1 MAGESSE
8 ATMEDIAKNR
18 VIAILGILVVIFLLL
33 FLGARGNLSRQR
45 NFANERAAR
54 AMDLEDKI
62 VQLEKEKSALSE
74 ELKKTQAQL
83 AEEKDTHEAAKK
95 TLSQEQVA
103 ESALKVELE
112 RVTRLKETLEKDLKE
127 ALGKK

>member
-1 MAGESSE
+1 
-8 ATMEDIAKNR
+8 MEDIAKNR

-74 ELKKTQAQL
+74 ELKNVQAQL
-83 AEEKDTHEAAKK
+83 AEEKEAHGAAKK

>member
-1 MAGESSE
+1 
-8 ATMEDIAKNR
+8 MEDIAKNR

-74 ELKKTQAQL
+74 ELKNTQAQL
-83 AEEKDTHEAAKK
+83 AEEKSAHEADKK

>member
-1 MAGESSE
+1 
-8 ATMEDIAKNR
+8 MEDIAKNR

-33 FLGARGNLSRQR
+33 FLGAKGNLSRQR

-54 AMDLEDKI
+54 AFELEDKI
-62 VQLEKEKSALSE
+62 VQLEKEKSAISE
-74 ELKKTQAQL
+74 ELKNIQAQL
-83 AEEKDTHEAAKK
+83 AEEKGAHDAAKK

>member
-1 MAGESSE
+1 
-8 ATMEDIAKNR
+8 MEDIAKNR

-74 ELKKTQAQL
+74 ELKNIQAQL
-83 AEEKDTHEAAKK
+83 AEEKGAHEAAKK

-112 RVTRLKETLEKDLKE
+112 RVTRLKEALEKDLKE